1 MMISEAGLNLIRTY
15 EGLRLSSYQDGRGIW
30 TIGYGHTGP
39 DVKPGMTIT
48 EQEANELL
56 IQDAQT
62 AEEAVDRL
70 VKVGL
75 SQGMFDALCDFVFN
89 IGETAFAHS
98 TLLAK
103 LNAGDYM
110 SAPSQIR
117 EWCHVDGKVS
127 QGLLARRN
135 AEVAL
140 WYS

>member
-1 MMISEAGLNLIRTY
+1 MMISEAGINCIRAH
-15 EGLRLSSYQDGRGIW
+15 EGLRLAAYQDERGIW

-39 DVKPGMTIT
+39 DVHEGMTIT

-56 IQDAQT
+56 MKDVQT

-70 VKVGL
+70 VKIGL

-89 IGETAFAHS
+89 VGEGAFAKT
-98 TLLAK
+98 TLLK
-103 LNAGDYM
+103 HLNAGDYM
-110 SAPSQIR
+110 SIPALLR
-117 EWCHVDGKVS
+117 DWCHVDGKVS
-127 QGLLARRN
+127 DGLLARRN